1 MIKTILSA
9 ASVALLL
16 SSGAALANC
25 RHLHHHLARADHGY
39 QTERYYGVYQAAPRP
54 APQVMGDYHD
64 PFGTYSVEPSPVS
77 DQ

>member
-9 ASVALLL
+9 ASLALLL
-16 SSGAALANC
+16 SSGGAFASC
-25 RHLHHHLARADHGY
+25 RHHLNHHLARSY
-39 QTERYYGVYQAAPRP
+39 QTERYYGVYQPAPRP